1 MLKSHSKI
9 VKKSATNLD
18 EIVFGSLVEMGNLVR
33 AKKISPAEL
42 VDAHI
47 ARIERANPQLNAFV
61 HMAFDQA
68 RAEARGANR
77 ARRPR
82 RTNGI
87 AGALHGVPITIKSS
101 IDVAGFPCECGS
113 RIRAGNRPAGDA
125 PLVARLRAAGAI
137 VLGNTNVPE
146 FLMAY
151 ETDNL
156 LYGRTNNPWDFGRT
170 PGGSS
175 GGEAA
180 AIAAGCS
187 AGGVGSD
194 GGGSIRVPAHYS
206 GICGLKPTP
215 GRIPST
221 GHFPESAG
229 PFAQLGVVGPMAR
242 TVGDVQTL
250 FEIMAGPDP
259 GDPCAAPVPLRKWK
273 DREIRKLCVGF
284 FESHDFAPA
293 TPETAAAVRRAAKAL
308 EQQGFHVEEW
318 RPENLDRVWE
328 LWWNLFGRA
337 GQMAFAPLLAGRDR
351 DLSPIFKE
359 FRARV
364 ALEPP
369 LSADELLDT
378 LLERDNLRRKF
389 LAKMESFPILICPV
403 CAIPA
408 FRHGERKWTIE
419 GRKVEYLK
427 AMAYSQ
433 WFNLFGNPAVVV
445 PVAQSPSGLPIGVQI
460 VGRPW
465 QEEAILAVAAMIEEA
480 CGGFRRPPE
489 PYTSA

>member
-1 MLKSHSKI
+1 MLEFHSEI
-9 VKKSATNLD
+9 VKKSRLNVN
-18 EIVFGSLVEMGNLVR
+18 EIVYSSLVEMANLVR

-61 HMAFDQA
+61 HLAFEQA
-68 RAEARGANR
+68 RAEARGATQ
-77 ARRPR
+77 ARRKR
-82 RTNGI
+82 KTNG
-87 AGALHGVPITIKSS
+87 ATGALHGVPITIKSS

-113 RIRAGNRPAGDA
+113 RIRRGNRPAGDA

-146 FLMAY
+146 FLTAY

-156 LYGRTNNPWDFGRT
+156 LYGRTNNPWDLART

-242 TVGDVQTL
+242 TVGDLEKL

-259 GDPCAAPVPLRKWK
+259 GDPCAAPVPLRKWN
-273 DREIRKLCVGF
+273 DRELRKLRVGF
-284 FESHDFAPA
+284 FDSHDFAPA
-293 TPETAAAVRRAAKAL
+293 TPETAAAVRRAANAL
-308 EQQGFHVEEW
+308 EQQRFHVEEW
-318 RPENLDRVWE
+318 RPENLDQVWK

-337 GQMAFAPLLAGRDR
+337 GQMAFAPLLAGRDG
-351 DLSPIFKE
+351 DLSPILKE
-359 FRARV
+359 FRAIV
-364 ALEPP
+364 ASEPP

-378 LLERDNLRRKF
+378 LLQRDDLRTKF
-389 LAKMESFPILICPV
+389 LAKMETFPILICPV

-408 FRHGERKWTIE
+408 FRHGEREWTIAD
-419 GRKVEYLK
+419 RKIEYLK

-433 WFNLFGNPAVVV
+433 WFNLLGNPAVVV
-445 PVAQSPSGLPIGVQI
+445 PVGQSPDGLPIGVQI

-465 QEEAILAVAAMIEEA
+465 QEEAILAVAAKIEEA